1 MQQGFP
7 YIAIGEP
14 WESLHLPR
22 FAAQPSALQSAPSRW
37 AHRGWVRLLPTLW
50 NLPGSPSSDPACGR
64 PTFPPRGRH
73 WQTLEASLRKIPQ
86 QSSQRTEGA

>member
-50 NLPGSPSSDPACGR
+50 NLPGSPSSDPASGR
-64 PTFPPRGRH
+64 PTFPPGEGIGK
-73 WQTLEASLRKIPQ
+73 TCMAYCRKLL
-86 QSSQRTEGA
+86 